1 MSIHPS
7 LNSSGNYSDTGLV
20 MKLQLNVWM
29 NSCFQTSLC
38 KEAPGFNVLDHT
50 KTTATCCIGLRIHN
64 PTASW
69 PCSNLY
75 GDVPRLPTLV
85 PSFLHYCLEAF
96 LQSVV
101 SKWQYSHQ
109 EAPRQ
114 AAWGPRR
121 KCPWAE
127 ACDILPLAPE
137 LAFFFCLNWSVGY
150 LTSYFSHLKFAPHL
164 VIFQFLWGQNT
175 KLNHAC
181 PPPKSSQWLPN
192 YPRIKL
198 KLLPWFLEALHNLVP
213 PKLSNLIPYNYG
225 LSFLCL

>member
-137 LAFFFCLNWSVGY
+137 LAFFFL
-150 LTSYFSHLKFAPHL
+150 LEL
-164 VIFQFLWGQNT
+164 V
-175 KLNHAC
+175 
-181 PPPKSSQWLPN
+181 SWLP
-192 YPRIKL
+192 YIVLFPSEICSPPSHFPIFMRTKYKIKSY
-198 KLLPWFLEALHNLVP
+198 
-213 PKLSNLIPYNYG
+213 LSKTIG
-225 LSFLCL
+225 S